1 MGCADVGCDAHSG
14 EARYFFFGALFDGN
28 LIAGREGVVDGGK
41 GRGYVKRHAIFT
53 RDYRDSVG
61 ADFVRGIAVTR
72 NSVSAD
78 YYGSDAAGL
87 QEMAD
92 HVIGDQGERDAV
104 LVELPGGEARPLQ
117 IRPGFRN
124 DHFDSVPAFD
134 GHADDS
140 QGGADAGGSKRAG
153 VALGHNAAALGQ
165 EFGAEASD
173 ALVAFATL
181 FVNF

>member
-14 EARYFFFGALFDGN
+14 EVRYFFFGALFDGN

-41 GRGYVKRHAIFT
+41 GRGYVKGYAIFT

-61 ADFVRGIAVTR
+61 ADFVRGIAVAR
-72 NSVSAD
+72 NSVGAD

-92 HVIGDQGERDAV
+92 HVVGDQGERDAV
-104 LVELPGGEARPLQ
+104 LVALPGGEARPLQ
-117 IRPGFRN
+117 KRSGYRN
-124 DHFDSVPAFD
+124 DHFDSVPPFD
-134 GHADDS
+134 SHADNS
-140 QGGADAGGSKRAG
+140 QGGADAGGCEGAS
-153 VALGHNAAALGQ
+153 VTLGHHAAALGQ

-173 ALVAFATL
+173 AFVAFAAL
-181 FVNF
+181 FVDF